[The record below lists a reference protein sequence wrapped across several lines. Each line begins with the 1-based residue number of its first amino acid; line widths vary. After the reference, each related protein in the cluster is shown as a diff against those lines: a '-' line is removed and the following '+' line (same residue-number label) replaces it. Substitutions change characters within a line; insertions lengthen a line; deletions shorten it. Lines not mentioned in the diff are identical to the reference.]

1 MSKTRWLE
9 KQGELQEFSK
19 VGSLFGR
26 FRLTP
31 VYIFLFN
38 DLLILTARKR
48 WAHRH

>member
-26 FRLTP
+26 FRFTP